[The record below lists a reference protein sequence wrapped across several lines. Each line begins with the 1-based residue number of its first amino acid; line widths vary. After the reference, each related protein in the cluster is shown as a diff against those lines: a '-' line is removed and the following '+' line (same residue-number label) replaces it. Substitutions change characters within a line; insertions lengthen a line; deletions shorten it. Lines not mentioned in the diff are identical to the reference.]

1 MKKLFAAIVLVAA
14 CAGYF
19 YWSAWSS
26 SFSISGKIS
35 VSPRLAR
42 NAAKPNTECFI
53 IVKNTVDMPVAVK
66 HVVNPVFPM
75 QFTMKKEDLLLPNG
89 YKDTL
94 KLEVQV
100 NNHGKLGQ
108 LQPGDML
115 GRSGNMLTHNAR
127 DVQVTV
133 DKMIGVPT
141 LAANTSYSDK
151 FRYIFKQTAR

>member
-1 MKKLFAAIVLVAA
+1 MKKFFIAVTLLAA

-19 YWSAWSS
+19 YWSAAAS
-26 SFSISGKIS
+26 SFSISGQIS
-35 VSPRLAR
+35 VSPRLAK
-42 NAAKPNTECFI
+42 NAARPNTECFI

-75 QFTMKKEDLLLPNG
+75 QFAMKKEDLLLPNG

-100 NNHGKLGQ
+100 NSHGKLGQ
-108 LQPGDML
+108 LQPGDMM
-115 GRSGNMLTHNAR
+115 GRSSEILAHNAR
-127 DVQVTV
+127 GVQVTV

-151 FRYIFKQTAR
+151 FQYIFKQTAR